1 MRFVENFI
9 LILSFIGIAMAGM
22 SKSFENSKESIQMET
37 NENDCTLGCP
47 RILDPIC
54 AVDDEKH
61 PKEYKYFHNQCLM
74 EYDSCRQSRGKSI
87 LTICLSIRN
96 IKSKCLKC
104 VYVTLVVVLF
114 RCSVVLSLETHTDA
128 FVH

>member
-1 MRFVENFI
+1 M
-9 LILSFIGIAMAGM
+9 SGM
-22 SKSFENSKESIQMET
+22 SKSVEISKESIEMET
-37 NENDCTLGCP
+37 NENDCIPGCP

-74 EYDSCRQSRGKSI
+74 EYESCRQSRGKSI
-87 LTICLSIRN
+87 LTICLSIRK

-104 VYVTLVVVLF
+104 TLMSHLLCYCVI
-114 RCSVVLSLETHTDA
+114 LSLETHTDA